1 MITCASC
8 ILLLELVSKISIALI
23 CFSINCIILNII
35 YIYIYIYIYIALHVL
50 ICLIFH
56 MIYM

>member
-35 YIYIYIYIYIALHVL
+35 YIYIYIALHVL